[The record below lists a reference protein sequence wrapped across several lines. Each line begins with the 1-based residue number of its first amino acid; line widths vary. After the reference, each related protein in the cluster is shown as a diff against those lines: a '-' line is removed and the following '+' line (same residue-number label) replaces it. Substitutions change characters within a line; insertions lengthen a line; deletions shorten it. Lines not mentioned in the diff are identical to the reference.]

1 MMQVEVI
8 RLRVDGKKL
17 TQDQLKSMPRA
28 LGFLLFT
35 GFTIGDQGLTY
46 EASLK
51 SSVGRG
57 GSSVIPDLHRACVRK
72 IELPNI
78 MISGVEYHGGFKPEN
93 EIPQAWWCVVIGK

>member
-1 MMQVEVI
+1 MQVEVI
-8 RLRVDGKKL
+8 RLRVDGKRL
-17 TQDQLKSMPRA
+17 TQDQLKSMPRDR
-28 LGFLLFT
+28 GFLLFT
-35 GFTIGDQGLTY
+35 GYTIGKEELF

-78 MISGVEYHGGFKPEN
+78 MISGVEYHGGYKAEN
-93 EIPQAWWCVVIGK
+93 EVPQAWWCRLTA